1 MSDNDSDR
9 EEAGEEKELDLS
21 NSDVVTK
28 YKAAAEIVNKTLA
41 LIIPMC
47 KPGTKLVDIA
57 DKGDKS
63 ITDLCSVGFKGKQ
76 IEKGIAFPTCLSVNS
91 VVGHY
96 SPLAEDTTV
105 LNEGDVLKLDLGCHI
120 DGFVAVT
127 AHTLV
132 VQEDASAPVTGKK
145 ADLLQAAHTAVE
157 VAMRLI
163 KPGKKISAVSEM
175 LEKVSSA
182 YGVSLVEGVMTHQ
195 MKQFV
200 IDGNKVVLNKI
211 TPEHKVEDDEFHEN
225 EVYAVD
231 VVVSTG
237 EGKTRVLD
245 EKQTS
250 VFKRALDMEYHLKMK
265 ASRAIFSDINKRFP
279 CMPFP
284 IRALDS
290 KQSRLGMVE
299 CLNHQLLHPYPV
311 LHEKPDA
318 LVAQFKY
325 TVLLMPN
332 GNDKITGVPIQEIK
346 SEKELQDEEVKKL
359 LQTSLKPK
367 KKSKKKAGAKDAAEG
382 AEA

>member
-1 MSDNDSDR
+1 MSDIDDH
-9 EEAGEEKELDLS
+9 EEQELDLS

-28 YKAAAEIVNKTLA
+28 YKAAAEVVNKSLA
-41 LIIPMC
+41 LVIAEC
-47 KPGTKLVDIA
+47 KPGSKLVDIA
-57 DKGDKS
+57 DLGDSS
-63 ITDLCSVGFKGKQ
+63 IDKLCGAQFKGKQ
-76 IEKGIAFPTCLSVNS
+76 IEKGIAFPTCLSVNN
-91 VVGHY
+91 VVGNY
-96 SPLAEDTTV
+96 SPLSEDETT
-105 LNEGDVLKLDLGCHI
+105 LKDGDVLKIDIGAHI
-120 DGFVAVT
+120 DGFVAVA

-132 VQEDASAPVTGKK
+132 VQSEAGPVTGPA
-145 ADLLQAAHTAVE
+145 ADVIQAAHTAAE

-163 KPGKKISAVSEM
+163 KPGKTVAAVPGE
-175 LEKVSSA
+175 LEKVAEAFGCS
-182 YGVSLVEGVMTHQ
+182 VVEGVMTHQ

-211 TPEHKVEDDEFHEN
+211 SAEQKVEDSEFEEN

-231 VVVSTG
+231 VVMSTG

-250 VFKRALDMEYHLKMK
+250 VYKRALDMEYNLKMK
-265 ASRAIFSDINKRFP
+265 ASRAVFSDINRRFP

-290 KQSRLGMVE
+290 KQSRFGLVE

-318 LVAQFKY
+318 LVAHFKY

-332 GNDKITGVPIQEIK
+332 GNDKITGAPLQEIK
-346 SEKELQDEEVKKL
+346 SEKKVEDEDLKKL

-367 KKSKKKAGAKDAAEG
+367 KKNKKKKDTKGAGED
-382 AEA
+382 